1 MVGLLVAFG
10 PDFGTKV
17 KEDIRESMREM
28 MYFDPDG
35 SGKTGMDIT
44 QQMVN

>member
-10 PDFGTKV
+10 PDCGAKV
-17 KEDIRESMREM
+17 RQDIRESMREM